1 MKKFLK
7 YYENPNEKN
16 INYPLI
22 NRELDGDIVEYII
35 DCCKSLEVLEYIKFV
50 GYTYITDESKID
62 TSEYISAKA
71 RGKIKNPNIKR
82 FMHLEDGRYAE
93 LRLLFHLECNGESED
108 ITKKILVPIP
118 NDDLYYLIK
127 GTKYFLMYQVVDNS
141 TYTTK
146 KNLTLKSMMPIPLQM
161 SMEKFSDINDND
173 YYAPLYTIQ
182 LFKKNINVVLFYLA
196 YFGYAKTMEYFS
208 LDRIMRVVPSA
219 DPDIDT
225 SLFFQINSKMY
236 LEVNKKFFDKY
247 QYTRTMT
254 VMLLSLMNNR
264 MNDESLNDKAY
275 WINMIGSIG
284 TTNKNNQYEKG
295 LNTLTFF
302 NRMLDDT
309 TKKILKLHPVHKQDI
324 YSIIRW
330 LVMHFDDLRKKDNLD
345 LNNRRLRCN
354 EYVAALLTTTF
365 SERVNRVISMGS
377 KATLAK
383 VKDIFKFPG
392 DILITQLHKSGLL
405 RYDDKVNDLD
415 FFGKLRITMKGPNS
429 LGGTNENNISAK
441 YRGIAPSYIGRIDL
455 NVCG

>member
-1 MKKFLK
+1 MKKFIK
-7 YYENPNEKN
+7 YYKNDNEKN

-22 NRELDGDIVEYII
+22 NRELDRDIVEYVV
-35 DCCKSLEVLEYIKFV
+35 DCCKSLEVLEYITFK

-62 TSEYISAKA
+62 TSEYISAQA
-71 RGKIKNPNIKR
+71 RGKIKNPNITR

-93 LRLLFHLECNGESED
+93 LRLLFHLECNGESDD
-108 ITKKILVPIP
+108 IVKKILVPVP
-118 NDDLYYLIK
+118 DKNNYYLIK

-146 KNLTLKSMMPIPLQM
+146 KNLTLKSMMPVPLQM
-161 SMEKFSDINDND
+161 SREKFSDVTGTE

-182 LFKKNINVVLFYLA
+182 LFKKNINVILFYLA
-196 YFGYAKTMEYFS
+196 NMGYEKTLEYFS
-208 LDRIMRVVPSA
+208 IDRIMRVVTEIEDSPNS
-219 DPDIDT
+219 I
-225 SLFFQINSKMY
+225 FFQINGKLY

-254 VMLLSLMNNR
+254 IMLLSVMNNR
-264 MNDESLNDKAY
+264 MTIDTLNDKDY
-275 WINMIGSIG
+275 WVTFIGGIG
-284 TTNKNNQYEKG
+284 TTNKNKQYEKG

-302 NRMLDDT
+302 SRMLDDT
-309 TKKILKLHPVHKQDI
+309 TKKILKLHPIHKQDI

-330 LVMHFDDLRKKDNLD
+330 MVMHFDDLRKKDNLD

-365 SERVNRVISMGS
+365 SEKINRVISMGN

-392 DILITQLHKSGLL
+392 DILIRQLHKTGLL
-405 RYDDKVNDLD
+405 RYEDKTNDMD

-441 YRGIAPSYIGRIDL
+441 YRGLDPSYIGRIDL